1 MMNFNRQSIS
11 SKLLFWSCISA
22 TIVIAAI
29 VAFIKIS
36 MIPQLTDQALASQTS
51 ALAHS
56 LKGLYSDEAQW
67 TAQALSREDLLDA
80 SSNGG
85 KTVATLF
92 VVKDGQYVR
101 AATTL
106 KKDDGSRAVGTVLDA
121 NSAAAKALAAGR
133 EFSGQVTLFKRLH
146 MASYLP
152 VSFSNGTR
160 GAIFVGIDYS
170 SADDMLALA
179 HQMVFVVIGVGLVG
193 IVLLAIGLA
202 YAIRTIVS
210 NRLRAFLAMAQ
221 GLASGKGDLTVRLDD
236 SNGDELAQV
245 ASAFNVFLGMLHNMF
260 IEFKGEAG
268 QMGASAHDLGSVVH
282 QTNQQ
287 AHSQQDVTSK
297 VAASVEQISV
307 SINEVA
313 GHAAQAKA
321 SSQSVKQRTEQGV
334 VELSSLSASLTQ
346 TESSIAAVGELTR
359 SFINDVGKIN
369 ELVALVSEIASQT
382 NLLALNAAIEAARA
396 GEQGRGFAV
405 VADEVRKL
413 ATRSDQTASLIRENT
428 LRLGEQSDKVSSAMA
443 GSEASLQDCVERMSK
458 VQLSLNEIDA
468 LITTVAAGSDEV
480 ANMVAEQSSAS
491 QDIAQSMESLAVSGD
506 STAGQMDIAATI
518 ATQLEGVS
526 QTMSAA
532 LDGFKTHEQAAVA
545 DHA

>member
-1 MMNFNRQSIS
+1 MMNFDRKSIS
-11 SKLLFWSCISA
+11 SKLLFWSCVSA
-22 TIVIAAI
+22 AIVIAAI
-29 VAFIKIS
+29 VTFIKIS
-36 MIPQLTDQALASQTS
+36 MIPQLTDKALSSQTS
-51 ALAHS
+51 AMAHS
-56 LKGLYSDEAQW
+56 LKGLFGDEAQW

-121 NSAAAKALAAGR
+121 NSAAAQALAAGR
-133 EFSGQVTLFKRLH
+133 EFSGQVTLFQRLH
-146 MASYLP
+146 MTSYVP
-152 VSFSNGTR
+152 VSFPNGTR

-179 HQMVFVVIGVGLVG
+179 HQMVYVVIAVGLVG

-210 NRLRAFLAMAQ
+210 NRLSAFLVMAQ
-221 GLASGKGDLTVRLDD
+221 GLASGKGDLTVHLDD

-260 IEFKGEAG
+260 LEFKGEAG
-268 QMGASAHDLGSVVH
+268 QMGSSAHDLGSVVH

-287 AHSQQDVTSK
+287 VHSQQDVTSK
-297 VAASVEQISV
+297 VAAAVEQISV

-313 GHAAQAKA
+313 GHAARSKE
-321 SSQSVKQRTEQGV
+321 SSQSVRQRTEQGV
-334 VELSSLSASLTQ
+334 VELSSLSVSLDK
-346 TESSIAAVGELTR
+346 TEESIAAVSEMTK
-359 SFINDVGKIN
+359 SFIHDVGKIN
-369 ELVALVSEIASQT
+369 DLVALVSEIASQT

-413 ATRSDQTASLIRENT
+413 ATRSDQTASSIRENT

-468 LITTVAAGSDEV
+468 LITAVAVGSDEV

-506 STAGQMDIAATI
+506 STASQMDIAATI

-526 QTMSAA
+526 QTMSEA
-532 LDGFKTHEQAAVA
+532 LAGFRTREQVA
-545 DHA
+545 

>member
-1 MMNFNRQSIS
+1 MISLNKSIS

-22 TIVIAAI
+22 AIVIAAI
-29 VAFIKIS
+29 VSFIQVS
-36 MIPQLTDQALASQTS
+36 MIPQLTDKALASQTS

-56 LKGLYSDEAQW
+56 LKGLFNDEAQW
-67 TAQALSREDLLDA
+67 TEQALSKADLLDA

-92 VVKDGQYVR
+92 VFKGGQYVR

-106 KKDDGSRAVGTVLDA
+106 KKEDGSRAIGTALDPG
-121 NSAAAKALAAGR
+121 SAAATALAAGS
-133 EFSGQVTLFKRLH
+133 EFSGQVTLFQRLH

-152 VSFSNGTR
+152 VSFANGTR

-170 SADDMLALA
+170 SADEMLELA
-179 HQMVFVVIGVGLVG
+179 HQMVYVLIGVGLVG

-236 SNGDELAQV
+236 SSGDELAHV
-245 ASAFNVFLGMLHNMF
+245 ATAFNVFLGKLHNMF
-260 IEFKGEAG
+260 IEFKAEAG
-268 QMGASAHDLGSVVH
+268 QMGSSAHSLGSVVH

-287 AHSQQDVTSK
+287 AHSQQDVTSQ

-313 GHAAQAKA
+313 GHAAHAKE

-334 VELSSLSASLTQ
+334 VDLTSLSVSLNNTQ
-346 TESSIAAVGELTR
+346 NSIAAVSEMTQ

-369 ELVALVSEIASQT
+369 DLVALVSEIASQT

-413 ATRSDQTASLIRENT
+413 ATRSDQTASSIRENT
-428 LRLGEQSDKVSSAMA
+428 GHLGEQSDKVSMAMA
-443 GSEASLQDCVERMSK
+443 GSEEALRDCVERMSK

-468 LITTVAAGSDEV
+468 LITDVAVGSDEV
-480 ANMVAEQSSAS
+480 ANMVAEQSAAS
-491 QDIAQSMESLAVSGD
+491 QDIAQSMESLAISGD
-506 STAGQMDIAATI
+506 STANQMDIAATI

-526 QTMSAA
+526 QTMSTA
-532 LDGFKTHEQAAVA
+532 LAGFKTHEHAV
-545 DHA
+545 

>member
-1 MMNFNRQSIS
+1 MTFNRQSIAT
-11 SKLLFWSCISA
+11 KLLFWSCISA

-29 VAFIKIS
+29 VAFIKFS

-56 LKGLYSDEAQW
+56 LKGLYGNEAQW
-67 TAQALSREDLLDA
+67 TAQALSSEDLLDA

-85 KTVATLF
+85 KTAATLF
-92 VVKDGQYVR
+92 VVKDGRYVR
-101 AATTL
+101 AVTTL
-106 KKDDGSRAVGTVLDA
+106 KKEDGSRAVGTALDPD
-121 NSAAAKALAAGR
+121 SAAAKALAAGR
-133 EFSGQVTLFKRLH
+133 EFSGQVTLFQRLH

-152 VSFSNGTR
+152 VSFANGTR

-179 HQMVFVVIGVGLVG
+179 HRMVFVVIVVGIVG
-193 IVLLAIGLA
+193 IVLLAGGLA
-202 YAIRTIVS
+202 YAIRVVVS
-210 NRLRAFLAMAQ
+210 ERLRAFLAMAQ
-221 GLASGKGDLTVRLDD
+221 GLTSGKGDLTLRLDD
-236 SNGDELAQV
+236 SSGDELAQV
-245 ASAFNVFLGMLHNMF
+245 ASAFNAFLDKLHHMF
-260 IEFKGEAG
+260 VDFKAEAG
-268 QMGASAHDLGSVVH
+268 QMGASAHRLGTVVH

-287 AHSQQDVTSK
+287 VHSQQEVTGK
-297 VAASVEQISV
+297 VAASVEQITA
-307 SINEVA
+307 SITEVA
-313 GHAAQAKA
+313 GHSVRTKA
-321 SSQSVKQRTEQGV
+321 SSHSVKQRTEQGV
-334 VELSSLSASLTQ
+334 AELSSLSASLTQ

-359 SFINDVGKIN
+359 SFINDVGQIN

-413 ATRSDQTASLIRENT
+413 ATRSDQTADSIRENT
-428 LRLGEQSDKVSSAMA
+428 LRLGEQSDNVSNAMA

-468 LITTVAAGSDEV
+468 LITAVAAGSDEV
-480 ANMVAEQSSAS
+480 ATMVAEQSSSS
-491 QDIAQSMESLAVSGD
+491 QDIAQSMESLAISGD
-506 STAGQMDIAATI
+506 STASQMDIAATI

-532 LDGFKTHEQAAVA
+532 LAGFKTHEQ
-545 DHA
+545 